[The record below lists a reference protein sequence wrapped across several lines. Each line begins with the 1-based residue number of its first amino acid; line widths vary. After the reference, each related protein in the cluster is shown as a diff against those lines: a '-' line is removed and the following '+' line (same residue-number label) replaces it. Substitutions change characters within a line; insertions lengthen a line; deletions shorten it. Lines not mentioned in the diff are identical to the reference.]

1 MDDREPV
8 FDHAAS
14 HVLVADRTTNGRP
27 LGGPTPSHLS
37 VPTRVRL
44 RLAHVGPW
52 SVCKLS
58 LLFGLLGVA
67 AFVAALVVLYSLLDT
82 AGVLQAIQKLVNSSG
97 VGHHFRFDGGWL
109 LTRLL
114 WVAAGMVVV
123 GSVIAVC
130 MTALYNALA
139 DLTGGLDLTFM
150 EEPTTVVRMPEAPT
164 WASRLLRARMWR
176 EDPTESGSDGGLPNA
191 SGL

>member
-1 MDDREPV
+1 
-8 FDHAAS
+8 
-14 HVLVADRTTNGRP
+14 
-27 LGGPTPSHLS
+27 
-37 VPTRVRL
+37 
-44 RLAHVGPW
+44 
-52 SVCKLS
+52 
-58 LLFGLLGVA
+58 
-67 AFVAALVVLYSLLDT
+67 
-82 AGVLQAIQKLVNSSG
+82 
-97 VGHHFRFDGGWL
+97 
-109 LTRLL
+109 
-114 WVAAGMVVV
+114 
-123 GSVIAVC
+123 